1 MPILTSLVAG
11 GLDIEVRHE
20 NTRTLRLDWTGR
32 CSHRTPSV
40 VLRPY
45 FEAVLQRAREHGCG
59 IESHFERMEFFNSST
74 VTAIIHFIREARAQ
88 GTGLTITFDEGQRWQ
103 ALSFDALKS
112 LELPDGLLEI
122 RASNEVSRRGPAS

>member
-1 MPILTSLVAG
+1 MHILTSLVAG
-11 GLDIEVRHE
+11 GLDIAVSHE
-20 NTRTLRLDWTGR
+20 AVKGLRLDWTGR
-32 CSHRTPSV
+32 CSHRSPST

-59 IESHFERMEFFNSST
+59 IEAHFEQMEFFNSST

-88 GTGLTITFDEGQRWQ
+88 GTGLTITFDESQRWQ

-122 RASNEVSRRGPAS
+122 RAVGEPARES